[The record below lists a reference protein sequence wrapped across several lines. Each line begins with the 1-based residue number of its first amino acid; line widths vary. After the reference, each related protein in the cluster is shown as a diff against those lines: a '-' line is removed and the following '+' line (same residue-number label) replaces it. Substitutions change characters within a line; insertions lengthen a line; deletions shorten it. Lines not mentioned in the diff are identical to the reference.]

1 MIRPLQPLD
10 IVRYALLVGR
20 GTGNRAFTL
29 DSLGRGTADRVSPL
43 TIPALNLSM
52 LARAAQAV
60 TWTEDRRVVS
70 IGAARPRSGPRT
82 WEISHLLLGQGVL
95 DPADLLSVLTQQI
108 ARQGGERIF
117 IRLLSDD
124 PLVDAVQA
132 VGFLHSSRETLYR
145 TRRQNRAT
153 GPAPRRKTD
162 ADEFAIYQL
171 YTASTPMETRLWTGV
186 TFDQWDMARERT
198 LGRSKEFV
206 VDADHGIKGW
216 LKTVRRLRT
225 SSATLMVHE
234 DDESTATELI
244 DFAMASLPRFGDVL
258 WPVSE
263 HQTAVEPVLRRRG
276 CNVDSEYVT
285 LVKSMVTPALDSE
298 NREAL
303 PITPA

>member
-10 IVRYALLVGR
+10 IVRYALLAGR

-29 DSLGRGTADRVSPL
+29 DSLGRGIPDRVSPM

-52 LARAAQAV
+52 LARSTEAV
-60 TWTEDRRVVS
+60 AWTEDRRVLS

-82 WEISHLLLGQGVL
+82 WEVSHLLLGRGVL
-95 DPADLLSVLTQQI
+95 DPVDLLAVLTQQI

-117 IRLLSDD
+117 IRLISDD

-132 VGFLHSSRETLYR
+132 VGFLLSSRETLYR
-145 TRRQNRAT
+145 TRRQDRAA
-153 GPAPRRKTD
+153 GPAPRRKID

-186 TFDQWDMARERT
+186 TFDQWAMARERT
-198 LGRSKEFV
+198 LGRSREFV
-206 VDADHGIKGW
+206 LDGGKGIEGW
-216 LKTVRRLRT
+216 LKTVRRLRS
-225 SSATLMVHE
+225 SSATLMVRD
-234 DDESTATELI
+234 DDESTAAGLI
-244 DFAMASLPRFGDVL
+244 DFAMASLPRFADVL

-263 HQTAVEPVLRRRG
+263 HQTAVQPVLRRRG
-276 CNVDSEYVT
+276 SNVDSEYVT
-285 LVKSMVTPALDSE
+285 LVKSMVTPALDNE

>member
-10 IVRYALLVGR
+10 IVRYALLAGR
-20 GTGNRAFTL
+20 GAGNRAFTL
-29 DSLGRGTADRVSPL
+29 DSLGRSTPGRVSPM
-43 TIPALNLSM
+43 TIPALNLSV
-52 LARAAQAV
+52 LARPAQAV
-60 TWTEDRRVVS
+60 TWIKDRRVVS

-82 WEISHLLLGQGVL
+82 WEVSHLLLGQGVL
-95 DPADLLSVLTQQI
+95 DPADLLAFLTQQI
-108 ARQGGERIF
+108 ARRGGERVF

-124 PLVDAVQA
+124 PLVDTVQA
-132 VGFLHSSRETLYR
+132 VGFIHISREILYR
-145 TRRQNRAT
+145 ARRQDRPS
-153 GPAPRRKTD
+153 GPVPRRKTD

-171 YTASTPMETRLWTGV
+171 YTASTPMENRLWTGV
-186 TFDQWDMARERT
+186 TFDQWNMARERT

-216 LKTVRRLRT
+216 LKTVRRLRS
-225 SSATLMVHE
+225 SSATLMVCD

-244 DFAMASLPRFGDVL
+244 DFAMASLPRYADVL
-258 WPVSE
+258 WLVSE
-263 HQTAVEPVLRRRG
+263 HQTVLQSVFRRRG

-285 LVKSMVTPALDSE
+285 LVRSMVTPALDIE

>member
-1 MIRPLQPLD
+1 MIRTLQPFD
-10 IVRYALLVGR
+10 IVRYALLAGR

-29 DSLGRGTADRVSPL
+29 DSLGRGTANRVSPM

-52 LARAAQAV
+52 LTRAAQAV
-60 TWTEDRRVVS
+60 AWTQGRRVVS

-95 DPADLLSVLTQQI
+95 DPADLLAVLTRQI

-132 VGFLHSSRETLYR
+132 VGFLYSSREILYR
-145 TRRQNRAT
+145 TRRRDRLAR
-153 GPAPRRKTD
+153 PAPRRKTD

-171 YTASTPMETRLWTGV
+171 YTASTPMETRLSTGV
-186 TFDQWDMARERT
+186 TFDQWAMARERI

-206 VDADHGIKGW
+206 VDADHGIRGW
-216 LKTVRRLRT
+216 LKTARRLRS
-225 SSATLMVHE
+225 SSATLMVRD
-234 DDESTATELI
+234 DDESTAAALI
-244 DFAMASLPRFGDVL
+244 DFALASLPRFGDVL

-263 HQTAVEPVLRRRG
+263 HQTAVQPVLRRRG
-276 CNVDSEYVT
+276 CDVDSEYVT
-285 LVKSMVTPALDSE
+285 LVKSMVTPALDNE